1 MKTAAHERAGRE
13 KILVVEDDR
22 SLRRGLMMNLTSR
35 GYDAVSASD
44 GEEGMKKAFDEKP
57 DLIVMDVTM
66 PGWSGLE
73 IVDELRKRGERVPVL
88 ILSARSRTHEKVA
101 GLNLGADDYMTKP
114 FDLPEL
120 IARIEV
126 MLRRTRESATES
138 SVLSVHDIEINKLE
152 RSVKLRGK
160 SLRLNAKEFD
170 ILVLFMEAPGHVFTR
185 ELILERVWGWDYEGT
200 ARTVDNYITS
210 LRRKLE
216 RGCNTRKHI
225 ETVPRVG
232 YRLAAI

>member
-1 MKTAAHERAGRE
+1 MKTRSHERVRGE
-13 KILVVEDDR
+13 KVLVVEDDR
-22 SLRRGLMMNLTSR
+22 SLRRGLMMNLTMR
-35 GYDAVSASD
+35 GYDAVCASD
-44 GEEGMKKAFDEKP
+44 GEEGMRMAFDEKP
-57 DLIVMDVTM
+57 DLIVMDITM

-73 IVDELRKRGERVPVL
+73 IVEELRKRGERVPVL
-88 ILSARSRTHEKVA
+88 ILSARSQTHEKVA

-126 MLRRTRESATES
+126 MLRRSRKEAVVEP
-138 SVLSVHDIEINKLE
+138 VLSANDIEVNKLE
-152 RSVKLRGK
+152 RSVTLRGK
-160 SLRLNAKEFD
+160 SVSLNAKEFD

-216 RGCNTRKHI
+216 RGSNTPKHI

-232 YRLAAI
+232 YRFATI